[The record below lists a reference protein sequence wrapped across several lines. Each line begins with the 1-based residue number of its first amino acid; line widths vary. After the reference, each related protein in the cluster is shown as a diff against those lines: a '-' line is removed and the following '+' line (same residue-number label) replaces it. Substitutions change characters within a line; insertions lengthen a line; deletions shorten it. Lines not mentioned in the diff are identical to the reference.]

1 VSFGHRS
8 KAFIVMTISNRLK
21 SIKAWL
27 GLLCLGFALFNSACA
42 EDKDAADDSS
52 QHHRHHGGGGGRYG
66 RGEGQGQGG
75 MIDQANPYS
84 SPSPVPG
91 E

>member
-1 VSFGHRS
+1 
-8 KAFIVMTISNRLK
+8 MTISNRLK
-21 SIKAWL
+21 SIKASL
-27 GLLCLGFALFNSACA
+27 RLLCLGFALFNSACA
-42 EDKDAADDSS
+42 QDKDAANDSS

-66 RGEGQGQGG
+66 QGQGG
-75 MIDQANPYS
+75 MNDQSNPYS